1 LFAVAVSFR
10 ITLRIIIFHKAD
22 VESLNSIY
30 PLISFQSNLA
40 FVKNP
45 PSEYM
50 ASTGRP
56 GLDILG
62 GLDRM
67 KQKLKSGQYKS
78 QYEFTV
84 ELEQL
89 VSAVAPD
96 RGCYF
101 SAAA

>member
-1 LFAVAVSFR
+1 MS
-10 ITLRIIIFHKAD
+10 KAD
-22 VESLNSIY
+22 VCFFNSIY
-30 PLISFQSNLA
+30 PLLSFQSNLA

-50 ASTGRP
+50 ASSGRF

-62 GLDRM
+62 GLNNM
-67 KQKLKSGQYKS
+67 KKKLKNGQYKS

-89 VSAVAPD
+89 VSVLPFFD
-96 RGCYF
+96 QTRHFRLCTLTQDQG
-101 SAAA
+101 